1 MDRTKGRGIAAS
13 LLAVRRAARPDYLV
27 TLLSGNAWQPVATVY
42 LTGHWTVHPLNAA
55 RTEMMTIPTLDA
67 RGLKASTMIGGL
79 TA

>member
-1 MDRTKGRGIAAS
+1 MGAS
-13 LLAVRRAARPDYLV
+13 LLVVGPAARPDYLV

-67 RGLKASTMIGGL
+67 RALEASTLVWGL